1 MSLIYRRILLQTE
14 GLFLYFLPK
23 GLLHLKTGGSVGINE
38 ILSRTFAYLGFF
50 IYTEYNS
57 EIYSKLSDV
66 KIERYDYMYSIVE
79 Y

>member
-1 MSLIYRRILLQTE
+1 M
-14 GLFLYFLPK
+14 
-23 GLLHLKTGGSVGINE
+23 KTGGSVGINE